1 MFNKFE
7 LIGGV
12 IAMGFMGLA
21 LYMVQ
26 AENIFYN
33 SAAEF
38 NQRAQLIEADEPGV
52 VVVPQGEEQNQLR
65 AEAYVAAADNQGNI
79 QRMVID
85 DIKVGTG
92 DAVQE
97 GDTVVV
103 HYVGTLQNGQE
114 FDNSRK
120 RGTPFEFTVG
130 DGAVIEGWEQGV
142 VGMQVGGQRML
153 VIPPEMAYG
162 EAGVGPIPGNATLV
176 FAIELLEIK

>member
-7 LIGGV
+7 LIGGA
-12 IAMGFMGLA
+12 IAIGFMGLA
-21 LYMVQ
+21 LYLVQ
-26 AENIFYN
+26 AETIFYN
-33 SAAEF
+33 SAEQF
-38 NQRAQLIEADEPGV
+38 NQRAQLIEADEPGI
-52 VVVPQGEEQNQLR
+52 VVVPQGEERNRLR
-65 AEAYVAAADNQGNI
+65 AESYLEAAGNQGNM
-79 QRMVID
+79 QRMVVD

-92 DAVQE
+92 DAVAE

-130 DGAVIEGWEQGV
+130 DGMVIEGWEQGV
-142 VGMQVGGQRML
+142 VGMQVGGQRVL
-153 VIPPEMAYG
+153 VIPPEKAYG